1 MFEFL
6 APPRRAGRPQPHP
19 ALPQPKP
26 HPSADSSYQDR
37 VFWLIKLRSNYEG
50 NFVFFYDSLPAS
62 FSVELNDI
70 SNGVMTL
77 ARSFNLTFD
86 DNRLEYNIIERVA
99 NENCEEEKKFFIF

>member
-1 MFEFL
+1 
-6 APPRRAGRPQPHP
+6 
-19 ALPQPKP
+19 
-26 HPSADSSYQDR
+26 
-37 VFWLIKLRSNYEG
+37 LIKLRSNYEG